1 MEFNDVLHKRHST
14 RRFTDQQ
21 IKTNTLRE
29 IIRDAQRAPS
39 WLDAQETRVYIATG
53 ETTKII
59 RKAYEDCAKDCL
71 IGVSD
76 YTVVHRT
83 ECSQDA
89 QRNMDQFSRDME
101 THLGGKIDDF
111 VHAQDDLFF
120 APTLVFL
127 TLPKN
132 ATKWAIMDLGAF
144 QQTLLLSAAS
154 RGIGSIVAY
163 SIIKHPDVI
172 RKYLPI
178 PDTED
183 IAAGIAL
190 GYEDK
195 AHRIN
200 SFHAQRMP
208 LDSILVLKK

>member
-83 ECSQDA
+83 EWSQDA
-89 QRNMDQFSRDME
+89 QRN
-101 THLGGKIDDF
+101 
-111 VHAQDDLFF
+111 
-120 APTLVFL
+120 
-127 TLPKN
+127 
-132 ATKWAIMDLGAF
+132 MDLGAF